1 MDSGIIAM
9 SSTSAD
15 AWFKAVLPAQ
25 RGTLIALRKLI
36 MSVAPDAVEE
46 IKWSRPC
53 YSNEH
58 GTFCY
63 LHSTKSYATLGFQKG
78 TTLHDPDSLL
88 EGTGKDMRHIKF
100 RNGRS
105 SRDPGVLELLRQ
117 AALL

>member
-1 MDSGIIAM
+1 M
-9 SSTSAD
+9 SSSGANV
-15 AWFKAVLPAQ
+15 WFKAVSPAQ
-25 RGTLIALRKLI
+25 RGTLLALRQLI
-36 MSVAPDAVEE
+36 LATAPDVVEE
-46 IKWSRPC
+46 IKWNRPC
-53 YSNEH
+53 YSNGR

-78 TTLHDPDSLL
+78 TTLLDPDGLM

-105 SRDPGVLELLRQ
+105 ARDPGVLRLLRQ